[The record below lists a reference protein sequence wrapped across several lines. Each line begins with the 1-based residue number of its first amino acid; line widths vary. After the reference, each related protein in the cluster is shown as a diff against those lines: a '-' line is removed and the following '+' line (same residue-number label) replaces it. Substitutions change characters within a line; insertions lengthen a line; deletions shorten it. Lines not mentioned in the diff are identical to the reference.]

1 MSDEINQVEQTNT
14 ETPTYEFVVG
24 VSFKKALQVYYFGT
38 NDNTLTH
45 GQQVVVETARG
56 LELGTIKIDLK
67 PVSDVSLKTE
77 LKPVVRVANE
87 ADLKKYQDNEE
98 LAKKAH
104 DVCLESISSLQLQMH
119 LISTEYVLDASKV
132 VFTYVSDDRV
142 DFREL
147 LKVLAQKLRCRIELR
162 QIGAR
167 DRSKSIGGIGT
178 CGLPLCCATF
188 LSDFEGIS
196 INMAKNQL
204 LALNIQKLSGQ
215 CGKLVCCLK
224 YEDEYYTQLKQG
236 LPKLGQRVQYNNQEY
251 KVTSLNV
258 LSRTIKLDNKE
269 ESLFLT
275 LDEFL
280 NKDKKN

>member
-1 MSDEINQVEQTNT
+1 MEEEKKV
-14 ETPTYEFVVG
+14 ETPTEQTSTYEYVVG
-24 VSFKKALQVYYFGT
+24 VGFPKAVHVYYFGT
-38 NDNTLTH
+38 NDTEIKQGEYL
-45 GQQVVVETARG
+45 VVETARG
-56 LELGTIKIDLK
+56 LELGYAKTMPKF
-67 PVSDVSLKTE
+67 VNEVSLKTE
-77 LKPVVRVANE
+77 LKPVVRKATEQDMQNFHNNE
-87 ADLKKYQDNEE
+87 Q
-98 LAKKAH
+98 LAIKAH
-104 DVCLESISSLQLQMH
+104 DVCLESIQQLQLPMH
-119 LISTEYVLDASKV
+119 LINSEYVLDATKII
-132 VFTYVSDDRV
+132 FTYVSDDRV

-167 DRSKSIGGIGT
+167 DRSKSVGGLGS
-178 CGLPLCCATF
+178 CGLPLCCNTF

-224 YEDEYYTQLKQG
+224 YEDDYYTKLKEG
-236 LPKLGQRVQYNNQEY
+236 LPKLGQKIKYNDQDF

-258 LSRTIKLDNKE
+258 LSRMIKLDNKE
-269 ESLFLT
+269 ESLLLS

-280 NKDKKN
+280 KKDN